1 MSSCYS
7 SYTRLKTTIVTSGK
21 DFFPTLLDFSQPR
34 VFFFPLVMK
43 FMKFSLIIS
52 IPELW
57 WRLARM
63 FLKSLHIVFI
73 MYIMYIFEFQFYQ
86 ESGRRRTTM
95 WICYLKIVIYFI
107 YLFTHLIMS
116 GTFIKIDSL
125 QHLEI
130 SRQTYPTN
138 RSKIRATAFTVLT
151 LC

>member
-1 MSSCYS
+1 MMT
-7 SYTRLKTTIVTSGK
+7 TRTK
-21 DFFPTLLDFSQPR
+21 
-34 VFFFPLVMK
+34 
-43 FMKFSLIIS
+43 
-52 IPELW
+52 
-57 WRLARM
+57 
-63 FLKSLHIVFI
+63 FLKSLHIVFV

-95 WICYLKIVIYFI
+95 WMCYLQIVIYFI
-107 YLFTHLIMS
+107 YLFIHLIMS